1 MNNVLQNM
9 DNTNIYFNSLKR
21 ADWLRQIATVRNE
34 YKKENYQKQITFV
47 FKDTLSPELFQPI
60 HVVTIACLIE
70 FLVNVEE
77 HTIRISNE
85 SIEKLF
91 FEDLKFREY
100 WNYSKDHVDSE
111 SDNIFNLWRI
121 VENQKDAYAI
131 EVEQYFKKNFFRGKD
146 LSIISLS
153 IVEAFYNVF
162 DHADANGNAF
172 SFIKYEGQDEV
183 LRVAICDFGKG
194 ISKSVRNFDSTIISD
209 SDALKKSIEVDFT
222 VGSKVHNK
230 GKGLDNILSCADAV
244 RIICNT
250 ARLLK
255 KHEVKIDN
263 IDFDFNGTLIYFELY
278 LGNLEEEEILDEFDF

>member
-1 MNNVLQNM
+1 M
-9 DNTNIYFNSLKR
+9 
-21 ADWLRQIATVRNE
+21 
-34 YKKENYQKQITFV
+34 
-47 FKDTLSPELFQPI
+47 SPELFQPI

-153 IVEAFYNVF
+153 IVEAF
-162 DHADANGNAF
+162 
-172 SFIKYEGQDEV
+172 
-183 LRVAICDFGKG
+183 L
-194 ISKSVRNFDSTIISD
+194 
-209 SDALKKSIEVDFT
+209 
-222 VGSKVHNK
+222 
-230 GKGLDNILSCADAV
+230 
-244 RIICNT
+244 
-250 ARLLK
+250 
-255 KHEVKIDN
+255 
-263 IDFDFNGTLIYFELY
+263 
-278 LGNLEEEEILDEFDF
+278 

>member
-1 MNNVLQNM
+1 MN
-9 DNTNIYFNSLKR
+9 IKR
-21 ADWLRQIATVRNE
+21 KLS
-34 YKKENYQKQITFV
+34 KQITFV

-131 EVEQYFKKNFFRGKD
+131 EVEQYFKK
-146 LSIISLS
+146 
-153 IVEAFYNVF
+153 
-162 DHADANGNAF
+162 
-172 SFIKYEGQDEV
+172 
-183 LRVAICDFGKG
+183 
-194 ISKSVRNFDSTIISD
+194 
-209 SDALKKSIEVDFT
+209 
-222 VGSKVHNK
+222 
-230 GKGLDNILSCADAV
+230 
-244 RIICNT
+244 
-250 ARLLK
+250 
-255 KHEVKIDN
+255 
-263 IDFDFNGTLIYFELY
+263 
-278 LGNLEEEEILDEFDF
+278 EFL

>member
-21 ADWLRQIATVRNE
+21 ADWLRQIATIRNE
-34 YKKENYQKQITFV
+34 YKKRKLSKTNNFC
-47 FKDTLSPELFQPI
+47 FWRDTLSPELFQPI

-121 VENQKDAYAI
+121 VENQKTHM
-131 EVEQYFKKNFFRGKD
+131 Q
-146 LSIISLS
+146 
-153 IVEAFYNVF
+153 
-162 DHADANGNAF
+162 
-172 SFIKYEGQDEV
+172 
-183 LRVAICDFGKG
+183 
-194 ISKSVRNFDSTIISD
+194 
-209 SDALKKSIEVDFT
+209 
-222 VGSKVHNK
+222 
-230 GKGLDNILSCADAV
+230 
-244 RIICNT
+244 
-250 ARLLK
+250 
-255 KHEVKIDN
+255 
-263 IDFDFNGTLIYFELY
+263 
-278 LGNLEEEEILDEFDF
+278 